1 MQAKLF
7 LQSFH
12 QIRIEKSAKLVKD
25 ELWNP
30 TEVSPGLQRITDL
43 LVDSAVRDP
52 PDLIIKSDDT
62 IFSPVTT
69 NFPPTPTP
77 TSSNGKSA
85 IVKSF
90 TNALSKLSSS
100 NGSADAA
107 SSPSSSKHLRIE
119 DRTYYVVLATSEVL
133 TLLMDYL
140 MVVVNLS
147 MLTTDAMSRVIEFL
161 KSFNS
166 RTCQVVLGAGAM
178 KSAGLKNIS
187 AKHLGS
193 NFFASW
199 GSFTEIVFFVFLFL
213 FSSRVAISVHRF
225 RTHSV
230 RARNVPTPS
239 QSEASCHAGR
249 IRQAQEGVFFIS
261 LFVLFNNF
269 ALADRMI
276 PLFYRIIKSI
286 RTRSTLSS

>member
-1 MQAKLF
+1 LKINDDLTIFFILIYIIQAKLF

-12 QIRIEKSAKLVKD
+12 QIRISKSAKLVED

-30 TEVSPGLQRITDL
+30 TEVTPGLQSITDL

-62 IFSPVTT
+62 IFSPITT
-69 NFPPTPTP
+69 NFPPTPT

-85 IVKSF
+85 IAKSF
-90 TNALSKLSSS
+90 SNVLSKLSST
-100 NGSADAA
+100 NGSATATAA
-107 SSPSSSKHLRIE
+107 STTSSKHLRIE

-133 TLLMDYL
+133 TLLLDYL
-140 MVVVNLS
+140 RVVVNLS

-193 NFFASW
+193 NF
-199 GSFTEIVFFVFLFL
+199 EDFF
-213 FSSRVAISVHRF
+213 
-225 RTHSV
+225 
-230 RARNVPTPS
+230 
-239 QSEASCHAGR
+239 
-249 IRQAQEGVFFIS
+249 
-261 LFVLFNNF
+261 
-269 ALADRMI
+269 
-276 PLFYRIIKSI
+276 Y
-286 RTRSTLSS
+286 

>member
-12 QIRIEKSAKLVKD
+12 QIRISKSAKLVKD

-30 TEVSPGLQRITDL
+30 TEVTPGLQSITDL

-62 IFSPVTT
+62 IFTPITT
-69 NFPPTPTP
+69 EFPSTPT
-77 TSSNGKSA
+77 TSNGKSA

-90 TNALSKLSSS
+90 NNVLSKLSST
-100 NGSADAA
+100 NGSAAAAAA
-107 SSPSSSKHLRIE
+107 SSTTTSSKHLRIE

-133 TLLMDYL
+133 TLLLDYL
-140 MVVVNLS
+140 RVVVNLS

-193 NFFASW
+193 NFFALW
-199 GSFTEIVFFVFLFL
+199 
-213 FSSRVAISVHRF
+213 
-225 RTHSV
+225 
-230 RARNVPTPS
+230 
-239 QSEASCHAGR
+239 
-249 IRQAQEGVFFIS
+249 
-261 LFVLFNNF
+261 
-269 ALADRMI
+269 
-276 PLFYRIIKSI
+276 
-286 RTRSTLSS
+286 

>member
-1 MQAKLF
+1 M
-7 LQSFH
+7 QSFH
-12 QIRIEKSAKLVKD
+12 QIRISRSAKLVED

-30 TEVSPGLQRITDL
+30 KEVTPGLQHITDL
-43 LVDSAVRDP
+43 LVDAAVRDP

-69 NFPPTPTP
+69 NFLPTPTP

-90 TNALSKLSSS
+90 SNALSKLSSI
-100 NGSADAA
+100 NGSATTADADA
-107 SSPSSSKHLRIE
+107 STSSKHLRIE

-140 MVVVNLS
+140 RVVVNLS

-193 NFFASW
+193 NFFALW
-199 GSFTEIVFFVFLFL
+199 
-213 FSSRVAISVHRF
+213 
-225 RTHSV
+225 
-230 RARNVPTPS
+230 
-239 QSEASCHAGR
+239 
-249 IRQAQEGVFFIS
+249 
-261 LFVLFNNF
+261 
-269 ALADRMI
+269 
-276 PLFYRIIKSI
+276 
-286 RTRSTLSS
+286 

>member
-1 MQAKLF
+1 

-12 QIRIEKSAKLVKD
+12 QIRISRSAKLVED

-30 TEVSPGLQRITDL
+30 KEVTPGLQHLTDL

-69 NFPPTPTP
+69 DFPSPTP
-77 TSSNGKSA
+77 TSSNGKST

-90 TNALSKLSSS
+90 SNALSKLSSG
-100 NGSADAA
+100 NGSATTAAAAA
-107 SSPSSSKHLRIE
+107 STSSKHLRIE

-140 MVVVNLS
+140 RVVVNLS

-178 KSAGLKNIS
+178 RSAGLKNIS

-193 NFFASW
+193 IFSHHRDLYL
-199 GSFTEIVFFVFLFL
+199 FTETVFCYCFL
-213 FSSRVAISVHRF
+213 FSSCVTISVYRF
-225 RTHSV
+225 RTHSL
-230 RARNVPTPS
+230 RSRNVPTPS
-239 QSEASCHAGR
+239 QSEASRHAG
-249 IRQAQEGVFFIS
+249 
-261 LFVLFNNF
+261 
-269 ALADRMI
+269 
-276 PLFYRIIKSI
+276 
-286 RTRSTLSS
+286 

>member
-1 MQAKLF
+1 M
-7 LQSFH
+7 QSFH
-12 QIRIEKSAKLVKD
+12 QIRISKSAKRVKD

-30 TEVSPGLQRITDL
+30 TEVTPGLQSITDL

-69 NFPPTPTP
+69 NFPPSPTS
-77 TSSNGKSA
+77 SSNGKSA
-85 IVKSF
+85 IAKSF
-90 TNALSKLSSS
+90 SNVFSKLSST
-100 NGSADAA
+100 NGSAAVAA
-107 SSPSSSKHLRIE
+107 ATSSTTSSKHLRIE

-133 TLLMDYL
+133 TLLLDYL
-140 MVVVNLS
+140 RVVVNLS

-193 NFFASW
+193 NFFALW
-199 GSFTEIVFFVFLFL
+199 
-213 FSSRVAISVHRF
+213 
-225 RTHSV
+225 
-230 RARNVPTPS
+230 
-239 QSEASCHAGR
+239 
-249 IRQAQEGVFFIS
+249 
-261 LFVLFNNF
+261 
-269 ALADRMI
+269 
-276 PLFYRIIKSI
+276 
-286 RTRSTLSS
+286 

>member
-1 MQAKLF
+1 M
-7 LQSFH
+7 QSFH
-12 QIRIEKSAKLVKD
+12 QIRISRSAKLVED

-30 TEVSPGLQRITDL
+30 TDVTPELQHITDL
-43 LVDSAVRDP
+43 LIDSAVRDP

-69 NFPPTPTP
+69 NFPPSTP

-90 TNALSKLSSS
+90 SNALSKLSSS
-100 NGSADAA
+100 NGSATAA
-107 SSPSSSKHLRIE
+107 STTSKHLRIE

-140 MVVVNLS
+140 RVVVNLS
-147 MLTTDAMSRVIEFL
+147 MLTTDAMGRVIEFL

-178 KSAGLKNIS
+178 RSAGLKNIS

-193 NFFASW
+193 IFFASW
-199 GSFTEIVFFVFLFL
+199 RFYLFTEAVFFLLALASQSLSIVFELIPYVRETFRRHLSQKQAVMLVEFDKLKRVCFTFYYLFCQWL
-213 FSSRVAISVHRF
+213 
-225 RTHSV
+225 
-230 RARNVPTPS
+230 
-239 QSEASCHAGR
+239 
-249 IRQAQEGVFFIS
+249 
-261 LFVLFNNF
+261 

-276 PLFYRIIKSI
+276 LLFYRIIKSI
-286 RTRSTLSS
+286 RTRSIPSS

>member
-1 MQAKLF
+1 MKLTKNFGINIMQAKLF

-12 QIRIEKSAKLVKD
+12 QIRISKSAKLVKD

-30 TEVSPGLQRITDL
+30 TEVTPGLQSITDL

-62 IFSPVTT
+62 IFTPITT
-69 NFPPTPTP
+69 EFPSTPT
-77 TSSNGKSA
+77 TSNGKSA

-90 TNALSKLSSS
+90 NNVLSKLSST
-100 NGSADAA
+100 NGSAAAAAA
-107 SSPSSSKHLRIE
+107 SSTATSSKHLRIE

-133 TLLMDYL
+133 TLLLDYL
-140 MVVVNLS
+140 RVVVNLS

-193 NFFASW
+193 NFFALW
-199 GSFTEIVFFVFLFL
+199 
-213 FSSRVAISVHRF
+213 
-225 RTHSV
+225 
-230 RARNVPTPS
+230 
-239 QSEASCHAGR
+239 
-249 IRQAQEGVFFIS
+249 
-261 LFVLFNNF
+261 
-269 ALADRMI
+269 
-276 PLFYRIIKSI
+276 
-286 RTRSTLSS
+286 

>member
-1 MQAKLF
+1 MKLTKIFGINIMQAKLF

-12 QIRIEKSAKLVKD
+12 QIRISKSAKLVKD

-30 TEVSPGLQRITDL
+30 TEVTPGLQSITDL

-62 IFSPVTT
+62 IFTPITT
-69 NFPPTPTP
+69 EFPSTPT
-77 TSSNGKSA
+77 TSNGKSA

-90 TNALSKLSSS
+90 NNVLSKLSST
-100 NGSADAA
+100 NGSAAAAAA
-107 SSPSSSKHLRIE
+107 SSTTTSSKHLRIE

-133 TLLMDYL
+133 TLLLDYL
-140 MVVVNLS
+140 RVVVNLS

-193 NFFASW
+193 NFFALW
-199 GSFTEIVFFVFLFL
+199 
-213 FSSRVAISVHRF
+213 
-225 RTHSV
+225 
-230 RARNVPTPS
+230 
-239 QSEASCHAGR
+239 
-249 IRQAQEGVFFIS
+249 
-261 LFVLFNNF
+261 
-269 ALADRMI
+269 
-276 PLFYRIIKSI
+276 
-286 RTRSTLSS
+286 

>member
-1 MQAKLF
+1 M
-7 LQSFH
+7 QSFH
-12 QIRIEKSAKLVKD
+12 QIRISKSAKLVED

-30 TEVSPGLQRITDL
+30 KEVTPGLQHITDL

-52 PDLIIKSDDT
+52 PDLIIKTDET

-69 NFPPTPTP
+69 NFPPSP

-90 TNALSKLSSS
+90 SNVLSKLSSS
-100 NGSADAA
+100 NGSATTDAA
-107 SSPSSSKHLRIE
+107 SSSSSSKHLRIE

-133 TLLMDYL
+133 SLLMDYL
-140 MVVVNLS
+140 RVVVNLS

-193 NFFASW
+193 NFFRIM
-199 GSFTEIVFFVFLFL
+199 GFFNFILLKL
-213 FSSRVAISVHRF
+213 FSFSSGFTVSVYRF
-225 RTHSV
+225 
-230 RARNVPTPS
+230 
-239 QSEASCHAGR
+239 
-249 IRQAQEGVFFIS
+249 
-261 LFVLFNNF
+261 
-269 ALADRMI
+269 
-276 PLFYRIIKSI
+276 
-286 RTRSTLSS
+286 

>member
-1 MQAKLF
+1 M
-7 LQSFH
+7 QSFH
-12 QIRIEKSAKLVKD
+12 QIRISKSAKLVED

-30 TEVSPGLQRITDL
+30 KEVTPGLQHITDL

-52 PDLIIKSDDT
+52 PDLIIKSDDA

-69 NFPPTPTP
+69 NFPPTPT
-77 TSSNGKSA
+77 SFNGKSA

-107 SSPSSSKHLRIE
+107 SSTKHLRIE

-140 MVVVNLS
+140 RVVVNLS

-199 GSFTEIVFFVFLFL
+199 GFIFFTETVFVL
-213 FSSRVAISVHRF
+213 FSSRVAISVYRF

-230 RARNVPTPS
+230 RSRNVPTSS
-239 QSEASCHAGR
+239 QSEASYHAGR
-249 IRQAQEGVFFIS
+249 IRQAQEG
-261 LFVLFNNF
+261 LFY
-269 ALADRMI
+269 I
-276 PLFYRIIKSI
+276 PLFA
-286 RTRSTLSS
+286 L

>member
-1 MQAKLF
+1 M
-7 LQSFH
+7 
-12 QIRIEKSAKLVKD
+12 
-25 ELWNP
+25 
-30 TEVSPGLQRITDL
+30 
-43 LVDSAVRDP
+43 RDP

-69 NFPPTPTP
+69 SFPPTP

-85 IVKSF
+85 IAKSF
-90 TNALSKLSSS
+90 SNALSRLSSS
-100 NGSADAA
+100 NGNTNAA
-107 SSPSSSKHLRIE
+107 AESSSKHLRIE

-140 MVVVNLS
+140 RAVVNLS
-147 MLTTDAMSRVIEFL
+147 MLTTDTMSRVIEFL

-199 GSFTEIVFFVFLFL
+199 GFYLLLKLFL
-213 FSSRVAISVHRF
+213 FSSRVTISVYRF

-230 RARNVPTPS
+230 RSRSVSTPS
-239 QSEASCHAGR
+239 QSKASCHAGR
-249 IRQAQEGVFFIS
+249 IRQAQEGLFYIS
-261 LFVLFNNF
+261 LSVL
-269 ALADRMI
+269 
-276 PLFYRIIKSI
+276 SV
-286 RTRSTLSS
+286 TCVG

>member
-1 MQAKLF
+1 M
-7 LQSFH
+7 QSFH
-12 QIRIEKSAKLVKD
+12 QNRISKSAKLVED

-30 TEVSPGLQRITDL
+30 TEVTPGLQHITDL

-62 IFSPVTT
+62 IFSPIAT
-69 NFPPTPTP
+69 NFPPTPTS

-90 TNALSKLSSS
+90 SNVLSKLSSS
-100 NGSADAA
+100 NGSATTSDAA
-107 SSPSSSKHLRIE
+107 AAAAVVSTTSSKHLRIE

-133 TLLMDYL
+133 TLLLDYL
-140 MVVVNLS
+140 RVVVNLS

-178 KSAGLKNIS
+178 RSAGLKNIS

-193 NFFASW
+193 NLFASW
-199 GSFTEIVFFVFLFL
+199 EFTLLLNIFCFCLALASQSLSIVFELIPYVRETFRRHLSQKQAIMLVEFDKLKRVCFHFL
-213 FSSRVAISVHRF
+213 I
-225 RTHSV
+225 
-230 RARNVPTPS
+230 
-239 QSEASCHAGR
+239 C
-249 IRQAQEGVFFIS
+249 
-261 LFVLFNNF
+261 
-269 ALADRMI
+269 
-276 PLFYRIIKSI
+276 PLSDLRWLIE
-286 RTRSTLSS
+286 

>member
-1 MQAKLF
+1 M
-7 LQSFH
+7 QSFH

-30 TEVSPGLQRITDL
+30 KEVTPGLQRITDL

-69 NFPPTPTP
+69 NFPPTPT
-77 TSSNGKSA
+77 SSNGKSA

-90 TNALSKLSSS
+90 TNALSKLSSN

-107 SSPSSSKHLRIE
+107 SSSSSKHLRIE

-140 MVVVNLS
+140 RVVVNLS

-193 NFFASW
+193 NFFVSW
-199 GSFTEIVFFVFLFL
+199 GSIFILKLFFFCFVF
-213 FSSRVAISVHRF
+213 V
-225 RTHSV
+225 
-230 RARNVPTPS
+230 
-239 QSEASCHAGR
+239 
-249 IRQAQEGVFFIS
+249 
-261 LFVLFNNF
+261 
-269 ALADRMI
+269 
-276 PLFYRIIKSI
+276 
-286 RTRSTLSS
+286 

>member
-1 MQAKLF
+1 MKLTKFFGINIMQAKLF

-12 QIRIEKSAKLVKD
+12 QIRISKSAKLVKD

-30 TEVSPGLQRITDL
+30 TEVTPGLQSITDL

-62 IFSPVTT
+62 IFTPITT
-69 NFPPTPTP
+69 EFPSTPT
-77 TSSNGKSA
+77 TSNGKSA

-90 TNALSKLSSS
+90 NNVLSKLSST
-100 NGSADAA
+100 NGSAAAAAA
-107 SSPSSSKHLRIE
+107 SSTATSSKHLRIE

-133 TLLMDYL
+133 TLLLDYL
-140 MVVVNLS
+140 RVVVNLS

-193 NFFASW
+193 NFFALW
-199 GSFTEIVFFVFLFL
+199 
-213 FSSRVAISVHRF
+213 
-225 RTHSV
+225 
-230 RARNVPTPS
+230 
-239 QSEASCHAGR
+239 
-249 IRQAQEGVFFIS
+249 
-261 LFVLFNNF
+261 
-269 ALADRMI
+269 
-276 PLFYRIIKSI
+276 
-286 RTRSTLSS
+286 